1 MDQGIAGARTAAG
14 RRTRIAYAALGLA
27 GALVLAGCGGGGGD
41 GDSRDDSATGATPST
56 PATTTAPASG
66 GTGSGSGGSDATGA
80 PAGKLEGSWFTAA
93 GGKAVALVFT
103 GDQAALFATSGTVCS
118 GTAREDAGA
127 STISLKCA
135 DGKADRASGT
145 VDSVSGST
153 LKVTWESPLGTETFT
168 KAEGGRLPQGLPTA
182 EPGS

>member
-1 MDQGIAGARTAAG
+1 M
-14 RRTRIAYAALGLA
+14 GLA
-27 GALVLAGCGGGGGD
+27 GALVLAGCGGD

-56 PATTTAPASG
+56 PATTTAPEFGG

-80 PAGKLEGSWFTAA
+80 PAGKLEGSWLTTA

-103 GDQAALFATSGTVCS
+103 GDQAALFAMGGTVCS

-153 LKVTWESPLGTETFT
+153 LKVTWESSLGTETFT
-168 KAEGGRLPQGLPTA
+168 KAEGGRLPQELPTA
-182 EPGS
+182 GPGS